1 MVKYSRAFDLEEQI
15 KDLVN
20 LLELD
25 HIDISRV
32 SCFRTFDSK
41 ATNVNA
47 RISSM
52 SKVLQKA
59 LNIEAHY
66 VIEVISMNFDNLSE
80 EEQLKVL
87 IHELLHIPKTF
98 GGGFRQ
104 HHLINDRIINRMYAY
119 YKNKSSLK

>member
-1 MVKYSRAFDLEEQI
+1 MVNYSRAFDLEEQI

-25 HIDISRV
+25 NVDLSRV
-32 SCFRTFDSK
+32 FCFRTSNSK
-41 ATNVNA
+41 AKNVNA
-47 RISSM
+47 RISGT

-59 LNIEAHY
+59 LNIQACY

-80 EEQLKVL
+80 EEQTKVL

-104 HHLINDRIINRMYAY
+104 HHLINNQIINRMYAY
-119 YKNKSSLK
+119 YKNKKLK